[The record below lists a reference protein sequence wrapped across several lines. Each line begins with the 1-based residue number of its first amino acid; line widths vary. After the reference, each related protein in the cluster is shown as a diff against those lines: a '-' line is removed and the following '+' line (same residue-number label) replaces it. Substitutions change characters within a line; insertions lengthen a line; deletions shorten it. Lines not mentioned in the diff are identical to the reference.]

1 MRRLLLLSLLP
12 LVAGCDPYYV
22 YGPGA
27 YPQPAYPATPY
38 YGGAPPDTR
47 ATTLRCAGPLCGA
60 GYSSA
65 NCGTPDQPKPCYR

>member
-27 YPQPAYPATPY
+27 SPQPAYP
-38 YGGAPPDTR
+38 
-47 ATTLRCAGPLCGA
+47 
-60 GYSSA
+60 
-65 NCGTPDQPKPCYR
+65 